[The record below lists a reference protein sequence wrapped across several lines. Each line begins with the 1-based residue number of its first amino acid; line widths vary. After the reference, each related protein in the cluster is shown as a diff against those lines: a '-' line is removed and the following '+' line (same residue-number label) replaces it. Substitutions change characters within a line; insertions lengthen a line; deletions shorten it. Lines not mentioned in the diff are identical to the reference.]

1 VEYAR
6 QEKLGNY
13 FSEKIIAPK
22 EKAIFKIITCRGAA
36 CRAQDFVQQ
45 IGRSKRR
52 PYNYHQHQTQ
62 QFSTRVAR

>member
-1 VEYAR
+1 MEYAR

-22 EKAIFKIITCRGAA
+22 EKAIFKIITCRRAA

-52 PYNYHQHQTQ
+52 RYNYHQHQTQ